1 MKSLR
6 AVLAIAALLPFAA
19 AMAPASASTLVFDW
33 TLTGPAA
40 NLGGVPGPGS
50 GTLTVTTGASSDTI
64 TAVTGTLGS
73 FGITGLLP
81 PGTLESNDNLLF
93 PSGTGPIDTKGF
105 AVSTSGGN
113 ISILSQ
119 FAEGT
124 PPTGNA
130 YEEIGAAG
138 FGVGTFAITAA
149 PVPLP
154 SSVWMLLLG
163 LGGLGLGAGRAKKQM
178 TDQAR
183 AFSAA

>member
-1 MKSLR
+1 MKFLR
-6 AVLAIAALLPFAA
+6 PVLAVAALLPFAA

-40 NLGGVPGPGS
+40 NLGGVPSPGG
-50 GTLTVTTGASSDTI
+50 GTLTVTTGTTSDTI
-64 TAVTGTLGS
+64 TAVTGTLGTFS
-73 FGITGLLP
+73 ITGLLA

-93 PSGTGPIDTKGF
+93 PSGTAPLDTKGF

-130 YEEIGAAG
+130 YEEIGAGG
-138 FGVGTFAITAA
+138 FGVGTFAITPA

-154 SSVWMLLLG
+154 SSVWMLALG
-163 LGGLGLGAGRAKKQM
+163 LGGLGYGAKRLKKQI
-178 TDQAR
+178 
-183 AFSAA
+183 